1 LDHPSGE
8 VVCGVDGFLAV
19 RHFLAEFTG
28 EPSHAGARPEQGRN
42 AVQAMA
48 AAVQN
53 LYAIPATPTDRPV

>member
-1 LDHPSGE
+1 
-8 VVCGVDGFLAV
+8 V